1 MKKLIEIVAKPIIRV
16 FLVGFMSKDMIDGTL
31 TITDAA
37 KQKTKSI
44 CFENIV
50 QYLKMMSVMHQKLG
64 TLSWYSPL

>member
-16 FLVGFMSKDMIDGTL
+16 FLVGFISKDMIDGTL

-50 QYLKMMSVMHQKLG
+50 
-64 TLSWYSPL
+64 